1 MLVTALL
8 LVPSMRRASD
18 SAAEA
23 AVSPYLP
30 LYFEANGQT
39 TSGPFLAYWMTRPY
53 IGEPVSQIVM
63 HNGHWTQ
70 WFEFA
75 RLELHDVPFDVAT
88 GADITQ
94 TRIGVVFS
102 DGVGHS
108 AQLEAFVPKTSG
120 PERFFPDTGHS
131 IANGFRLAY
140 EQPGVP
146 ERLGPPI
153 SDEFSIGEAVY
164 QFFEFGAFSWTHD
177 GGVVPVAVGL
187 LDAGLNGQVGVWQGQ
202 PDGAIDV
209 AEVRALAD
217 TSAWDEVDL
226 PDAFAILAG
235 VSTGTP
241 DISDAGL
248 EFNQLELA
256 EVLPGERWIEVDLS
270 DFTTTAWVGDIP
282 VFRTLVVTGHPNS
295 PTPIGEFSIYLRYEQ
310 QTMSGTLW
318 DGTPYYQEDVPWV
331 MYFVEDYAIHGTT
344 WRTDFGFAG
353 SPGCPTASAAAAQAL
368 YDFSDYGT
376 RVVVHE

>member
-1 MLVTALL
+1 LL
-8 LVPSMRRASD
+8 LAALTMVPSIRRADD
-18 SAAEA
+18 SAVA
-23 AVSPYLP
+23 ASVSPYLP

-39 TSGPFLAYWMTRPY
+39 TSGPFLAYWLSRPS
-53 IGEPVSQIVM
+53 IGEPVSQIVL

-70 WFEFA
+70 WFEYA

-88 GADITQ
+88 GADITETQ
-94 TRIGVVFS
+94 VGVVFA
-102 DGVGHS
+102 DAVGHAS
-108 AQLEAFVPKTSG
+108 QLEAFVPKASG

-131 IANGFRLAY
+131 LMTGFRLAY

-153 SDEFSIGEAVY
+153 SDEFSIGDTVY
-164 QFFEFGAFSWTHD
+164 QFFEYGAFSWTSN
-177 GGVVPVAVGL
+177 VA
-187 LDAGLNGQVGVWQGQ
+187 QVR
-202 PDGAIDV
+202 D
-209 AEVRALAD
+209 LAAR
-217 TSAWDEVDL
+217 SAADEVEL
-226 PDAFAILAG
+226 PDAFGMLAG
-235 VSTGTP
+235 VSDGAERFSA
-241 DISDAGL
+241 SDL

-256 EVLPGERWIEVDLS
+256 DVLPGERWIEVDLS
-270 DFTTTAWVGDIP
+270 DFTTTAWVGDVP

-295 PTPIGEFSIYLRYEQ
+295 PTPIGEFSIYLRYAQ

-331 MYFVEDYAIHGTT
+331 MYFFEDYAIHGTT
-344 WRTDFGFAG
+344 WRTEFGFAG